1 VGVQPEPCSN
11 VSAEILQA
19 RAYQIKAG
27 HAMNSLRTGFA
38 AVCLLLAACGGQRSA
53 PPLEGATIGGPF
65 TLTDQN
71 GKRVSD
77 RDFDGRYRLVYFGY
91 AYCPDVC
98 PTDLAKLGVAL
109 RGLEKSDP
117 ALAARIAPIFIT
129 VDPERDTPQVIKRF
143 VENFHPRLIGL
154 TGTRAEIDQAAGVFR
169 VWHQK
174 QKPGAGGGYL
184 VDHTAITYLMGP
196 KGEPLAA
203 LSQDMTPEQMVA
215 EIRKWAK

>member
-1 VGVQPEPCSN
+1 MQPEPCSN

-27 HAMNSLRTGFA
+27 HAMNSLRTGLLA
-38 AVCLLLAACGGQRSA
+38 LSLLLGACGGGQLGE
-53 PPLEGATIGGPF
+53 PPLKGATIGGPF

-109 RGLEKSDP
+109 RDLEKSDP

-154 TGTRAEIDQAAGVFR
+154 TGSRAEVDKAVAGYRVYYKKQALA
-169 VWHQK
+169 
-174 QKPGAGGGYL
+174 AGGGYL

-203 LSQDMTPEQMVA
+203 LSQDMTPGQMAA

>member
-1 VGVQPEPCSN
+1 MP
-11 VSAEILQA
+11 AARTLQA

-27 HAMNSLRTGFA
+27 HAMNSLRTGLA
-38 AVCLLLAACGGQRSA
+38 AVCFLLAACGGQRAA
-53 PPLEGATIGGPF
+53 PPLEGAAIGGPF

-154 TGTRAEIDQAAGVFR
+154 TGTRADIDKAAGVFR

-174 QKPGAGGGYL
+174 QKPGAGDGYL

-203 LSQDMTPEQMVA
+203 LSQDMTPEQMIA